1 MISFLVQEGVLTV
14 GTISGIFT
22 VYMLNSLK
30 QNVLDPVC
38 EQIIEN
44 TELRSHFK
52 ENTNVNPPPSK
63 TIKWKHFLKDFII
76 WICLMVALYL
86 FWKFVIYP
94 IKGDTQ
100 NPSNF
105 TTPIVPN
112 VGLPFSGKNL
122 KIK

>member
-44 TELRSHFK
+44 SELSSHFS
-52 ENTNVNPPPSK
+52 ESSNVNPQPSK

-94 IKGDTQ
+94 IKGATPAQPNPVQQ
-100 NPSNF
+100 N
-105 TTPIVPN
+105 
-112 VGLPFSGKNL
+112 GLDPLGL
-122 KIK
+122 KINVFGKKV